1 MRRAPT
7 AARTQLVLKLVDEPA
22 PPPIEADATSLL
34 QALADLLL
42 EALGQ
47 ESSTGMKGSG
57 DESEDHG

>member
-1 MRRAPT
+1 MRRATT
-7 AARTQLVLKLVDEPA
+7 AARTQLVLKLADEPP
-22 PPPIEADATSLL
+22 PPPIEADAMSLL